1 MQRLNSSYRRI
12 ALARNLFA
20 IAILTTAFV
29 SIDHAR
35 AIAAAADAG
44 DESAAVNKLF
54 EQWNTPSSPGC
65 AVAVMKDGRIV
76 YEHGYGMAD
85 LNHDIKVTPATIFDV
100 GSIAKQFTATAIL
113 LLAQEGKLS
122 LNDSIRK
129 YVPEVPD
136 FGVPITLQ
144 QMLHHTSGLRDY
156 EQLLWFNGWRLDSP
170 DLLTDG
176 DILGIVS
183 RQKELN
189 FSPGSD
195 FDYSNTNYML
205 LAQVVSHVSGESFE
219 QFTKARVFEPLG
231 MAHTH
236 FRSDHGEIVENLADS
251 YEKGDDGAFH
261 LSLPNYDTVGAT
273 DLLTTVED
281 LAHWDENFYTA
292 KVGGQQLVNSLQ
304 EPGQLNDGTRLAYA
318 EGLFVSPPG
327 GLKIA
332 ETGDAGD
339 AGYSANV
346 SRFPDYHLSVATL
359 CNNRPID
366 SNDLSHRVA
375 DVYMGGKFS
384 AFLAA
389 LAVPGAS
396 VQLDPHQLATDTGTF
411 IDRDKNLILQIE
423 QRGDVLRAHWFWG
436 PSSIDSELEALSEKR
451 FRFPNVGEIDFGD
464 DGNVRMIE
472 KSTGARLRPR
482 SVPYTRVPQIK
493 ANAADLREFAGEYSS
508 EEMYVPYYVTLA
520 SDGLV
525 LHPPKMLP
533 STLSPLAKDVFFC
546 DGIRL
551 RFTRDTKGDVSGFL
565 MSGRWNR
572 VQNVK
577 FERAAHR

>member
-1 MQRLNSSYRRI
+1 MQRLNSSHSRI
-12 ALARNLFA
+12 ALARKLFA
-20 IAILTTAFV
+20 IAILTTAFI
-29 SIDHAR
+29 SIDNAR
-35 AIAAAADAG
+35 ATAATADAG

-54 EQWNTPSSPGC
+54 NEWDTPSSPGC

-76 YEHGYGMAD
+76 FEHGYGMAD
-85 LNHDIKVTPATIFDV
+85 LNHDVRVTPATVFDV

-144 QMLHHTSGLRDY
+144 QMLHHTSGIRDY

-189 FSPGSD
+189 FPPGAD
-195 FDYSNTNYML
+195 YAYSNTNYML
-205 LAQVVSHVSGESFE
+205 LAQVVSHVSGEPLGK
-219 QFTKARVFEPLG
+219 FTQARIFQPLG

-236 FRSDHGEIVENLADS
+236 FRNDHGEIVKNLADS

-281 LAHWDENFYTA
+281 LARWDENFYTA

-304 EPGQLNDGTRLAYA
+304 EPGRLNDGSRLSYA
-318 EGLFVSPPG
+318 EGLFVSPSG
-327 GLKIA
+327 GLRVV

-339 AGYSANV
+339 AGYSANL
-346 SRFPDYHLSVATL
+346 SRFPDDHFSVATL

-375 DVYMGGKFS
+375 DVYLGGKFS
-384 AFLAA
+384 AAMA
-389 LAVPGAS
+389 SLAVPGAS
-396 VQLDPHQLATDTGTF
+396 VQLDSHQLATDTGTF
-411 IDRDKNLILQIE
+411 IDPDKNLILQLE
-423 QRGDVLRAHWFWG
+423 QRGNVLQAHWFWG
-436 PSSIDSELEALSEKR
+436 PSSIDSDLEALSEKR
-451 FRFPNVGEIDFGD
+451 FRFPNVGEIDFGV
-464 DGNVRMIE
+464 DGTLRMVE
-472 KSTGARLRPR
+472 RSSGARQR
-482 SVPYTRVPQIK
+482 SVSYTRIPQYK
-493 ANAADLREFAGEYSS
+493 PAAAQLREFIGEYSS
-508 EEMYVPYYVTLA
+508 EEMYVPYFVTLA
-520 SDGLV
+520 GDQLV
-525 LHPPKMLP
+525 LHPPKMFP
-533 STLSPLAKDVFFC
+533 SPLVALTNDVFFC
-546 DGIRL
+546 DGMRL

-577 FERAAHR
+577 FERAARR

>member
-1 MQRLNSSYRRI
+1 MHRLNSSYSRL

-20 IAILTTAFV
+20 IAVFTTALIA
-29 SIDHAR
+29 IDHHCAT
-35 AIAAAADAG
+35 AAAADAG
-44 DESAAVNKLF
+44 NQSGAVNKLF
-54 EQWNTPSSPGC
+54 EQWDTPSSPGC
-65 AVAVMKDGRIV
+65 AVAVMKGGRIV

-85 LNHDIKVTPATIFDV
+85 LNHDTKVTPATIFDV

-122 LNDSIRK
+122 LDDSIRK

-136 FGVPITLQ
+136 FGVPVTLQ
-144 QMLHHTSGLRDY
+144 QMLHHTSGIRDY

-170 DLLTDG
+170 DLLTDV

-219 QFTKARVFEPLG
+219 KFTQARIFEPLG

-236 FRSDHGEIVENLADS
+236 FRNDHGEIVKNLADS

-261 LSLPNYDTVGAT
+261 LSLPNSDTVGAT
-273 DLLTTVED
+273 NLLTTVED
-281 LAHWDENFYTA
+281 LARWDENFYTA

-304 EPGQLNDGTRLAYA
+304 EPGRLNDGTRLSYA

-327 GLKIA
+327 GLRVV

-339 AGYSANV
+339 AGYSANL
-346 SRFPDYHLSVATL
+346 SRFPDDHFSVATL
-359 CNNRPID
+359 CNGRPID

-375 DVYMGGKFS
+375 ELYLGIKLS
-384 AFLAA
+384 AA
-389 LAVPGAS
+389 LAAS
-396 VQLDPHQLATDTGTF
+396 TSPATSARPEPRQLAADTGTF
-411 IDRDKNLILQIE
+411 VDPDKNLILRIE
-423 QRGDVLRAHWFWG
+423 QRGDVLQAHWFWG
-436 PSSIDSELEALSEKR
+436 PSSIDSDLEALSADR
-451 FRFPNVGEIDFGD
+451 FRLSNIGEIDFAA
-464 DGNVRMIE
+464 DGNLQLIE
-472 KSTGARLRPR
+472 RASGARQR
-482 SVPYTRVPQIK
+482 SVSYTRVPQYK
-493 ANAADLREFAGEYSS
+493 PAAAQLREFIGEYSS
-508 EEMYVPYYVTLA
+508 EEMYVPYFVTLA
-520 SDGLV
+520 GDQLV
-525 LHPPKMLP
+525 LHPPKMSP
-533 STLSPLAKDVFFC
+533 SPLVALMDDVFFC
-546 DGIRL
+546 NGMRL
-551 RFTRDTKGDVSGFL
+551 RFTRDTKGGVSGFL

-577 FERAAHR
+577 FERATHR